1 VTRVLGFAFF
11 AALWAASLAGLLAW
25 PEPPSFAA
33 VRAAHVP
40 SEALLLGRDGRVLHE
55 RRADANERRLAWA
68 GLDELSPTVV
78 PALLA
83 VEDRRFFVHRGVDP
97 RALVAAALAALRGA
111 PRGASTLTM
120 QLAAQ
125 LEPGLRARRGG
136 RTLWQKL
143 RQAALALALEAR
155 WTKAEILEAYLNDVG
170 FRGELVGVRAAA
182 LGLFDRA
189 PDALGDAEAWL
200 LAALLRA
207 PGAPADAVAAR
218 ACRLAAL
225 AEAPPACAEIA
236 ALAARALGPAP
247 SLRPRAAHAPHLAVR
262 LLSGEARSVRTTL
275 DLALQRRANE
285 MLRRQLA
292 DLAERNVRD
301 GAVLVADN
309 ATGDVLAWVGS
320 SGPLSRAPHVDFVR
334 ARRQAGSTLKPFVY
348 AVAFDERRIG
358 PGTKLDDSPL
368 ELPTGVGGYR
378 PENYDRRFHGLVSA
392 RVALGSSLNVP
403 AVRALELVGVPP
415 LVGRL
420 RRLGVAGLE
429 RADLYGPSLA
439 LGAAD
444 VSLLELVSA
453 YRALARGGVAGGL
466 RVRADEATGED
477 ERVLSPE
484 AAFLVADVLS
494 DRGSRSL
501 TFGLESALAT
511 RYWSAVKTGTSKDM
525 RDNWCIGF
533 SRRYTVGVWVGNG
546 SGEPMWD
553 VSGMD
558 GAAPVWVELMD
569 VLHAGDPG
577 APPEPPP
584 GLVRAAGEWWIA
596 GSEPAA
602 GLAAESPR
610 LARIVSPAPD
620 QRIALDPDIPRARE
634 RVLLQAEPRAAG
646 FSWSLD
652 GAALGSAEAPI
663 LWAPERGRHELV
675 LHDASGRAVDAVR
688 FLVR

>member
-1 VTRVLGFAFF
+1 
-11 AALWAASLAGLLAW
+11 
-25 PEPPSFAA
+25 
-33 VRAAHVP
+33 
-40 SEALLLGRDGRVLHE
+40 
-55 RRADANERRLAWA
+55 
-68 GLDELSPTVV
+68 
-78 PALLA
+78 
-83 VEDRRFFVHRGVDP
+83 
-97 RALVAAALAALRGA
+97 
-111 PRGASTLTM
+111 
-120 QLAAQ
+120 
-125 LEPGLRARRGG
+125 
-136 RTLWQKL
+136 
-143 RQAALALALEAR
+143 
-155 WTKAEILEAYLNDVG
+155 
-170 FRGELVGVRAAA
+170 
-182 LGLFDRA
+182 
-189 PDALGDAEAWL
+189 
-200 LAALLRA
+200 
-207 PGAPADAVAAR
+207 
-218 ACRLAAL
+218 
-225 AEAPPACAEIA
+225 
-236 ALAARALGPAP
+236 
-247 SLRPRAAHAPHLAVR
+247 
-262 LLSGEARSVRTTL
+262 
-275 DLALQRRANE
+275 
-285 MLRRQLA
+285 
-292 DLAERNVRD
+292 
-301 GAVLVADN
+301 
-309 ATGDVLAWVGS
+309 
-320 SGPLSRAPHVDFVR
+320 VDFVR

-348 AVAFDERRIG
+348 AAAFDERRIG

-569 VLHAGDPG
+569 ALHAGDPG

-634 RVLLQAEPRAAG
+634 RVLLQAEPRGAG
-646 FSWSLD
+646 LTWSHD
-652 GAALGSAEAPI
+652 GAALGSAEAPR
-663 LWAPERGRHELV
+663 LWAPTRGRHELI
-675 LHDASGRAVDAVR
+675 LHDESGRAVDAVR